1 MKADLNIT
9 DAQLK
14 DYCLGQSPEHLYK
27 YIEDACNISIDI
39 KQRLEEQESLI
50 EQEIIQTATSPNIS
64 LKNKIWETLENLNK
78 EDNISADNLPLLN
91 RFSDYKKWLP
101 FVKSMMP
108 AELNEDI
115 LAKDIR
121 TDDAVTQAIIWTK
134 IGYPDEVHTDEYE
147 SFLVVEGSCKC
158 KIGESIYHLSAGDF
172 IEIPLYQ
179 HHDVVAT
186 SEYVMAVVQRR
197 KIAA

>member
-1 MKADLNIT
+1 MKADFKIT
-9 DAQLK
+9 DTQLK
-14 DYCLGQSPEHLYK
+14 EYCLGQLPEHLCK
-27 YIEDACNISIDI
+27 YIEDACHLSIEI
-39 KQRLEEQESLI
+39 KHRLEQQEILI
-50 EQEIIQTATSPNIS
+50 EEEFLQNATPPNIA

-108 AELNEDI
+108 SELNEDI

-121 TDDAVTQAIIWTK
+121 SDDAVTQAIIWSK
-134 IGYPDEVHTDEYE
+134 VGYPDEVHTDEYE

-158 KIGESIYHLSAGDF
+158 KIGDSIYHLAAGDF